1 MVNGGGYIDEN
12 SLRFEAGRS
21 GDNALVE
28 SILAGNVDDFEI
40 IVDRFQGKLTNLVK
54 RHLHREDELDDALQ
68 DIFLR
73 VYSSLHRF
81 KGRSNLYT
89 WIYAIAGNYLVD
101 RLRKRRHKK
110 ISHDD
115 LAESGREI
123 PSEGIDG
130 GSPAAALERREDV
143 RLVMLAME
151 DMDPLFKNV
160 LILREIEDFNY
171 EELSEILGVGMGT
184 VKSRLFRARAELKRR
199 YTALAQA
206 GLKKAEGK

>member
-1 MVNGGGYIDEN
+1 VVNGGGYIDEN